1 MEIRI
6 KTRIHHNKNINVF
19 KNPKQFFCDFETF
32 PIESELEQTVP
43 VGGDTWLTVYQLCRC
58 YQLSVPT
65 GENKF
70 FLVFSKPSCIMLKKK
85 RLIFFLTFLRYLLM
99 SEIVFT
105 CECGKVYKFN
115 RRFSGRVS
123 RCIIC
128 KREYV
133 VPLISEQINQTVA
146 AGEVSEDVVASLLSP
161 FSPNL
166 PPSGTNGTNDIN
178 DTNGTDHSYNNY
190 LSSHSSAPSVLTPSP
205 SGYSK
210 KPSET
215 APLERIGKYEIR
227 EKIGSGGM
235 GTVFYAWDT
244 QLQRNVT
251 IKTLNKRSRQHKY
264 YKERFI
270 NEARITGKLVHSG
283 VIPIYSLD
291 YDDQEEPYYV
301 MRFLEGQTFEQLITQ
316 YHNLKGPLHTQEE
329 LRRLIRHFINVCQTM
344 AYVHDHHVVHRDIKP
359 SNIMLSGYGET
370 IILDWGLA
378 KILTA
383 ENNDSNN
390 KTDSKNFSNNFS
402 NNFNNDFNNDFSN
415 NVENDFGNDFE
426 NEMETED
433 KKLDLTLAGGR
444 VGTLG
449 FQSPEYLRNGMSG
462 ISDDIYALGVTLYYL
477 LSNKL
482 PYKLSRDHR
491 GIFDILMTPPQ
502 PPHLHNSHV
511 SRSLSAICL
520 CALAFD
526 KTKRY
531 SSVVQL
537 AADLQRWLDG
547 KTVTVYRMNR
557 QEKIELLIRKN
568 ALLLGVFFVAFG
580 LGIFLTYLFSGQ

>member
-1 MEIRI
+1 
-6 KTRIHHNKNINVF
+6 
-19 KNPKQFFCDFETF
+19 
-32 PIESELEQTVP
+32 
-43 VGGDTWLTVYQLCRC
+43 
-58 YQLSVPT
+58 
-65 GENKF
+65 
-70 FLVFSKPSCIMLKKK
+70 
-85 RLIFFLTFLRYLLM
+85 M

-115 RRFSGRVS
+115 RRFSGRTS

-133 VPLISEQINQTVA
+133 VPLISEQINQMVPV
-146 AGEVSEDVVASLLSP
+146 GEVSEDVVVSLLSP
-161 FSPNL
+161 FSHDVL
-166 PPSGTNGTNDIN
+166 PSGVDN
-178 DTNGTDHSYNNY
+178 SYSDC

-205 SGYSK
+205 SGFSK
-210 KPSET
+210 KPLEVT
-215 APLERIGKYEIR
+215 KPERIGKYEIR

-251 IKTLNKRSRQHKY
+251 IKTLNRKSRQHKS

-270 NEARITGKLVHSG
+270 KEARITGKLVHSG
-283 VIPIYSLD
+283 IIPIYALD
-291 YDDQEEPYYV
+291 YDDQREPYYV

-329 LRRLIRHFINVCQTM
+329 LRRLIRHFINACQTM

-383 ENNDSNN
+383 ENNDNN
-390 KTDSKNFSNNFS
+390 
-402 NNFNNDFNNDFSN
+402 NNDNNNNDNNNNNNNNNNNDNNNDNSN
-415 NVENDFGNDFE
+415 HKPDSENFGNDFE
-426 NEMETED
+426 DNLETEY
-433 KKLDLTLAGGR
+433 LNIDLTLAGGR

-449 FQSPEYLRNGMSG
+449 FQSPEYLREGISR

-502 PPHLHNSHV
+502 PPHLHNTHV

-531 SSVVQL
+531 SSVTQL
-537 AADLQRWLDG
+537 AADLQHWLDG
-547 KTVTVYRMNR
+547 DTVTVYRRNWE
-557 QEKIELLIRKN
+557 EKIELLIQKN

-580 LGIFLTYLFSGQ
+580 LGIFFTYLFSGQ

>member
-1 MEIRI
+1 
-6 KTRIHHNKNINVF
+6 
-19 KNPKQFFCDFETF
+19 
-32 PIESELEQTVP
+32 
-43 VGGDTWLTVYQLCRC
+43 
-58 YQLSVPT
+58 
-65 GENKF
+65 
-70 FLVFSKPSCIMLKKK
+70 
-85 RLIFFLTFLRYLLM
+85 M

-115 RRFSGRVS
+115 RRFAGRTS

-128 KREYV
+128 KRDYV
-133 VPLISEQINQTVA
+133 VPLISEQTNQPVPA
-146 AGEVSEDVVASLLSP
+146 EEVSEEVVASILSP
-161 FSPNL
+161 FSPIF
-166 PPSGTNGTNDIN
+166 PPSNTDNSDNDC
-178 DTNGTDHSYNNY
+178 
-190 LSSHSSAPSVLTPSP
+190 LSSHSSEFSALTPSAITPSP
-205 SGYSK
+205 SGFSK
-210 KPSET
+210 KPPEVIK
-215 APLERIGKYEIR
+215 PERIGNFEIR

-251 IKTLNKRSRQHKY
+251 IKTLNPKNRRHQY

-291 YDDQEEPYYV
+291 YDNQGEPYYV
-301 MRFLEGQTFEQLITQ
+301 MRLLDGQTFEQLITQ

-344 AYVHDHHVVHRDIKP
+344 AYVHDHRVVHRDIKP

-383 ENNDSNN
+383 ENNKD
-390 KTDSKNFSNNFS
+390 TDSDNFDNDWDNAAGNNS
-402 NNFNNDFNNDFSN
+402 
-415 NVENDFGNDFE
+415 ENDL
-426 NEMETED
+426 ETEN
-433 KKLDLTLAGGR
+433 KKIDLTLAGGR

-449 FQSPEYLRNGMSG
+449 FQSPEYLRDG
-462 ISDDIYALGVTLYYL
+462 ISRTSDDIYALGVTLYYL

-502 PPHLHNSHV
+502 PPHLDNAHV

-526 KTKRY
+526 KTQRY
-531 SSVVQL
+531 SSVSQL
-537 AADLQRWLDG
+537 AADLQHWLDG
-547 KTVTVYRMNR
+547 KTVTVYRMSR
-557 QEKIELLIRKN
+557 KEKLELLIRKN
-568 ALLLGVFFVAFG
+568 ALLLGAVLVAFS
-580 LGIFLTYLFSGQ
+580 LGIFLTYLLSG

>member
-1 MEIRI
+1 
-6 KTRIHHNKNINVF
+6 
-19 KNPKQFFCDFETF
+19 
-32 PIESELEQTVP
+32 
-43 VGGDTWLTVYQLCRC
+43 
-58 YQLSVPT
+58 
-65 GENKF
+65 
-70 FLVFSKPSCIMLKKK
+70 
-85 RLIFFLTFLRYLLM
+85 M

-115 RRFSGRVS
+115 RRFSGRAS

-128 KREYV
+128 KRDYV
-133 VPLISEQINQTVA
+133 VPFISEEINQAVPV
-146 AGEVSEDVVASLLSP
+146 GEVSEEVVASLISPLSP
-161 FSPNL
+161 NIFS
-166 PPSGTNGTNDIN
+166 D
-178 DTNGTDHSYNNY
+178 GTDNSGNDDH
-190 LSSHSSAPSVLTPSP
+190 LSSHSSTHSALPPSAITPSP
-205 SGYSK
+205 SGFPK
-210 KPSET
+210 KPLEVIH
-215 APLERIGKYEIR
+215 PERIGKYEIR

-251 IKTLNKRSRQHKY
+251 IKTLNKKSRQQKH

-283 VIPIYSLD
+283 IIPIYSLD
-291 YDDQEEPYYV
+291 YDNQEEPYYV

-316 YHNLKGPLHTQEE
+316 YHNLKGPLHTPEE

-378 KILTA
+378 KILTN
-383 ENNDSNN
+383 ENNKEPDGNN
-390 KTDSKNFSNNFS
+390 LD
-402 NNFNNDFNNDFSN
+402 
-415 NVENDFGNDFE
+415 NDFE
-426 NEMETED
+426 NENDLETENNFETEN
-433 KKLDLTLAGGR
+433 KNIDLTLAGGR

-449 FQSPEYLRNGMSG
+449 FQSPEYLRDG
-462 ISDDIYALGVTLYYL
+462 INRTSDDIYALGVTLYYL

-491 GIFDILMTPPQ
+491 GIFEILMTPPL
-502 PPHLHNSHV
+502 PPHLHNAHV

-531 SSVVQL
+531 SSVSQL
-537 AADLQRWLDG
+537 AADLQCWLDG
-547 KTVTVYRMNR
+547 NTVAVYRMNWK
-557 QEKIELLIRKN
+557 EKIELLIQKN
-568 ALLLGVFFVAFG
+568 AVLFGAVIVAFS